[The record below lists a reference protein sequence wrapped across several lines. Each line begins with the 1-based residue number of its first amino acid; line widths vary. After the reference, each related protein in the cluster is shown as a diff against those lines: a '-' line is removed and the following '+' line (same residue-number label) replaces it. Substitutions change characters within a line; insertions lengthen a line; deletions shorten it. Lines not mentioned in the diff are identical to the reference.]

1 MRGWR
6 PVSSAPGKTAI
17 TAAGLLNDR
26 VIPFFAGH
34 GISLLRI
41 LTGRGTEYCGKA
53 GSHAYQLYLAA
64 GDLDH
69 TRAKANS
76 PQSETV
82 RQSIQLI
89 DCRANGICE
98 RFHRTIKDEF
108 CDIAFRKK
116 LYRPVEELQ
125 VDLDAWLAR
134 YNEQRPQFGKIPLWQ
149 DAYADLPRNAA
160 YCQGQDDHG
169 FRSIGQSA
177 THSQHRELR
186 CLSDQV

>member
-125 VDLDAWLAR
+125 VDLDAWPAR
-134 YNEQRPQFGKIPLWQ
+134 YNEQRPHSGRYCYGKTPMQ
-149 DAYADLPRNAA
+149 S
-160 YCQGQDDHG
+160 
-169 FRSIGQSA
+169 FRETLHIARDKTIMASDPSDSRQPI
-177 THSQHRELR
+177 
-186 CLSDQV
+186 LSTEN